1 MTFCYLNLLL
11 NSVPACSTACALIS
25 ISSWLLQQPVAK
37 QPEQTNQLPAHCS
50 SQLVAVNDCGQ
61 IMLGKSKSENKND
74 NGTLIFNTN
83 ANTETLNG
91 RYQTQTSPGVYV
103 RTRNDQQI
111 KKSGKAFS
119 GALIALGIL
128 SILVQIG
135 ILCAVHE

>member
-1 MTFCYLNLLL
+1 M
-11 NSVPACSTACALIS
+11 V
-25 ISSWLLQQPVAK
+25 
-37 QPEQTNQLPAHCS
+37 
-50 SQLVAVNDCGQ
+50 
-61 IMLGKSKSENKND
+61 GKSKSEKK

-83 ANTETLNG
+83 ASTETLNG
-91 RYQTQTSPGVYV
+91 RYQTQTSPGIYV